1 MKRKPNRKKEHAVK
15 IISDE
20 KLKNPA
26 EIKQE
31 SGFAEFSKEIL
42 EKKRFAG
49 YYKTKVRFVN

>member
-26 EIKQE
+26 EIK
-31 SGFAEFSKEIL
+31 EIL
-42 EKKRFAG
+42 EKKRLAG